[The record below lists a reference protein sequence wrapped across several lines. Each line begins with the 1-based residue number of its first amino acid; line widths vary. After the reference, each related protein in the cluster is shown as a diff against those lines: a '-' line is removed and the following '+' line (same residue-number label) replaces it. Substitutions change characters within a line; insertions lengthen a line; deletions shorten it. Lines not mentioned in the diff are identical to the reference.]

1 MSAIRLLALILLCTI
16 LLGACDRSD
25 LIRVRLLSP
34 IGETKKDHAI
44 YSDLTKVS
52 TSKTTSANPK
62 TSGGSLL
69 FLFKSIGLGY
79 TTLTTQ
85 IEKEARTT
93 AGDDLILKEKTTL
106 VTNFTD
112 LAFGIGENYSFM
124 WGAGV
129 LTGGEQER
137 YVAYTDKETKKLW
150 VDNDLVGHSLFFALG
165 HHGSGFE
172 TLLGYRMNFI
182 KSKFDDS
189 GTKIPSHMGK
199 SPAIRK
205 VVSYESSVIRL
216 TTSQVQLGIGVTF

>member
-16 LLGACDRSD
+16 LLGACGRSD

-44 YSDLTKVS
+44 YSDLTLVS
-52 TSKTTSANPK
+52 TSKTTSADPK
-62 TSGGSLL
+62 TSGGSLY
-69 FLFKSIGLGY
+69 FLFKSIGLGL

-129 LTGGEQER
+129 LAGGSKLDTSLNYGYNGEP
-137 YVAYTDKETKKLW
+137 DETLKHK
-150 VDNDLVGHSLFFALG
+150 DLSGHSLFLVLG
-165 HHGSGFE
+165 HHGYGFE
-172 TLLGYRMNFI
+172 TLLGFRTNSI
-182 KSKFDDS
+182 KAEIEDS
-189 GTKIPSHMGK
+189 GSSAKTLKTAAK
-199 SPAIRK
+199 LN
-205 VVSYESSVIRL
+205 YESTGIRI
-216 TTSQVQLGIGVTF
+216 TTNQLQLGIGFTF